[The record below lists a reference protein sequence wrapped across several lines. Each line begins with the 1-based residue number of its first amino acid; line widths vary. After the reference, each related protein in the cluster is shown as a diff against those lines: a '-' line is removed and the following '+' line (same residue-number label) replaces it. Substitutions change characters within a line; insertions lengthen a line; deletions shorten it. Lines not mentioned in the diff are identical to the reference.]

1 MANPLLKEKNDL
13 DFGSLE
19 PGDLLLVAN
28 PTDPWYIRYT
38 LFWSHVGIVTPEEVV
53 DAIRDPRGEYAELQK
68 WGTVHSA
75 PFKVYAANHDI
86 LALRVKCSPEVRQ
99 AAVEY
104 AQGKIGFPYSPNI
117 PKILFNRRDTDHYS
131 CGSLAWQAYMGQG
144 INLAPSSLETLVLPA
159 MLLRNPHIE
168 IVAYGTRYEPIKRGW
183 RHLGHLLERL
193 WFRCIS
199 RANIII

>member
-28 PTDPWYIRYT
+28 PTDP
-38 LFWSHVGIVTPEEVV
+38 
-53 DAIRDPRGEYAELQK
+53 RDPRGDYVQLQR
-68 WGTVHSA
+68 WGTVQSA
-75 PFKVYAANHDI
+75 PIKVYAANHDI
-86 LALRVKCSPEVRQ
+86 LALRVKCSPEVRRG
-99 AAVEY
+99 AVEY

-131 CGSLAWQAYMGQG
+131 CGSLAWQA
-144 INLAPSSLETLVLPA
+144 LETLVLPA